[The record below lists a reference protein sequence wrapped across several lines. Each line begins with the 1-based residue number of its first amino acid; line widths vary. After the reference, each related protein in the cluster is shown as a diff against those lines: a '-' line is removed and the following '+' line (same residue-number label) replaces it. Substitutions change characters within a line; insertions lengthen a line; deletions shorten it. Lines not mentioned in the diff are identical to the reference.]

1 MSPAPRT
8 IRSPFQ
14 RRPFMDLVRLTHHA
28 SVRMQQRGIPA
39 WYLRLLV
46 EHGKTTH
53 DGHGAVLKSVSKS
66 TRQRLR
72 NVLSP
77 KESAQAEHYFGVY
90 AVVTPDRAVVTAA
103 HRTHRRFH

>member
-1 MSPAPRT
+1 MER
-8 IRSPFQ
+8 I
-14 RRPFMDLVRLTHHA
+14 RLTEHA
-28 SVRMQQRGIPA
+28 AVRMQQRGIPA
-39 WYLRLLV
+39 WYLSLLV
-46 EHGKTTH
+46 EYGKTTY

-77 KESAQAEHYFGVY
+77 KEYAQAERYFGVY
-90 AVVTPDRAVVTAA
+90 AVVTPERAVVTAA

>member
-1 MSPAPRT
+1 MPS
-8 IRSPFQ
+8 I
-14 RRPFMDLVRLTHHA
+14 RLTEHA
-28 SVRMQQRGIPA
+28 AVRMQQRGIPN
-39 WYLRLLV
+39 WYLGLLV

-72 NVLSP
+72 TVLSP
-77 KESAQAEHYFGVY
+77 REYAQAERYFSVY
-90 AVVTPDRAVVTAA
+90 AVLSGDQAVITTA

>member
-1 MSPAPRT
+1 MEP
-8 IRSPFQ
+8 I
-14 RRPFMDLVRLTHHA
+14 RLTDHA
-28 SVRMQQRGIPA
+28 AVRMQQRGIPA

-53 DGHGAVLKSVSKS
+53 DGHGAVVKSVSKS

-72 NVLSP
+72 NVLSRH
-77 KESAQAEHYFGVY
+77 EYAQAERYFSVY
-90 AVVTPDRAVVTAA
+90 AVITPDQAVVTAA